1 VTRWLGYI
9 AMSLDGRIADRDHG
23 LGWLE
28 AFAGDGSEDFGYA
41 DFYAGI
47 DALVM
52 GRTTHDIVAGQ
63 ADWPY
68 AGKPCFVV
76 TRRPLESGHT
86 GTVAVPPDFPALKA
100 RIAAEGHGA
109 VWIVG
114 GGATQRAALDAG
126 MLDSLRLFV
135 MPVVLGGGPPV
146 FGEGVPSPAA
156 LTGCRTWPQGIVEL
170 EYAFAQGTAASPPE
184 AAE

>member
-1 VTRWLGYI
+1 VTRWLGYM
-9 AMSLDGRIADRDHG
+9 AVSLDGRIADRDHG
-23 LGWLE
+23 LAWLE
-28 AFAGDGSEDFGYA
+28 AFAGDGSDDHGYA

-52 GRTTHDIVAGQ
+52 GRTTHDIIAAH

-68 AGKPCFVV
+68 AGKTCFVV
-76 TRRPLESGHT
+76 TRRPLEAGRPGVVT
-86 GTVAVPPDFPALKA
+86 VPPDFAALKA
-100 RIAAEGHGA
+100 RIVAEGHGA

-135 MPVVLGGGPPV
+135 MPVVLGGGPLV
-146 FGEGVPSPAA
+146 FGEGAPRPAA
-156 LTGCRTWPQGIVEL
+156 LTGCRTWPQGVVEL
-170 EYAFAQGTAASPPE
+170 DYAFAQGAAASPPE